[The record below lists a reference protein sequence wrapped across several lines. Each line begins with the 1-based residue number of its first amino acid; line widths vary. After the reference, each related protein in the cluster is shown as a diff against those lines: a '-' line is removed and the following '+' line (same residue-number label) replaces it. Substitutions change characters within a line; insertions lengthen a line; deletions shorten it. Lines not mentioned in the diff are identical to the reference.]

1 MRILLLTDIP
11 PTHQLTAGL
20 VLDKLVRF
28 LPRGSVACFAVVNP
42 SIEVALTDDLAG
54 MPIHYVDKPKE
65 DGFQRLARWPW
76 IKRSVEWFRGL
87 HDRNVAIPRLVA
99 KAARFGRKHD
109 VDAVWVTLQGQTM
122 AHMAAPLA
130 RKLGVPLFT
139 LVWDP
144 ISWWLKAHHV
154 EGVSANAARKAFDE
168 AVLGSRAVATAS
180 WAMTEEYS
188 RRYRVFSTPV
198 IASHDKSIAR
208 APNTTMRENH
218 LIIGMAG
225 QFYARQ
231 EWDQVIIALN
241 ACKWRIAEREVFI
254 RVAGHYVPPTDAP
267 EGRVSALGWLSA
279 TELVGQ
285 MADCDVLYCPYPY
298 APEMDEVSRLSF
310 PSKLVTYLAAARP
323 VLFHGPESASPGRY
337 IVANEVG
344 VVTLGVQASAI
355 YNSIDRLARDPDLYR
370 RCAEN
375 AAVAFQ
381 RDFTLERMRETFFDF
396 LRVGPEA
403 AEGEDFPPVDA
414 VDERDPRL
422 RLRRLATAPSEGIV
436 MRLLGLL
443 PQVRFYKKQ
452 VAELAAWKDVHV
464 KELSALYNYVRDLT
478 AQIAAARQSRADEI
492 AALEQRAAA
501 AEHEAYRIEMRSR
514 DDVGARDAA
523 LTDALRRLREAET
536 AAAASDAQTAA
547 AQREAARADALR
559 REMASEMAALQE
571 EMTSYRS
578 EALDMAEQLRG
589 VIADAAHSAER
600 VSIET
605 LRQAEAEL
613 ASHRNEASK
622 LAEQLRA
629 AVAEAARSAQSVTS
643 EARRQA
649 EEEIAAH
656 RDESKQ
662 LAVRLQSTLAETA
675 GRVAVTREQLE
686 QRERELAAMREKLA
700 TAEQQAAGETARA
713 AGAEAA
719 KSELQAKLEGLGAEQ
734 QAKLDA
740 LNAQLAQ
747 TIAAGAELRA
757 SLEQARALAA
767 SNAAERDAALQKL
780 YNDSLAVNRRAAEFE
795 VEVGLLRQQNELQLA
810 RILGKISAIEYE
822 ENARALRAN
831 NAPLAE
837 ANNIGGSLY
846 LDLLEEILTGQFER
860 DATTT
865 GESFDR
871 EVRQIGRDRPAHAFT
886 MIGAVRMRNLRT
898 LMETVLASG
907 VPGDFIETGVWRG
920 GACIY
925 MRAILAAWG
934 DETRRV
940 FVADSFQGLP
950 RPNPRLYPVDAG
962 DRHHTYADLIAPLE
976 QVRANFARF
985 GLLDDRVVFLPGWFK
1000 DTLPDAP
1007 VDRLAVLRLDGD
1019 MYESTM
1025 EGLESLYDKVSPGG
1039 FVIVDDHD
1047 LPNCR
1052 RAMNDFRDAHGIRDP
1067 IEDIDGAGV
1076 YWRKGSAAAEMIRL
1090 PKR

>member
-28 LPRGSVACFAVVNP
+28 LPRGAVACFAVVNP

-65 DGFQRLARWPW
+65 DGLQRLARWPW
-76 IKRSVEWFRGL
+76 IKRSAEWLRGV
-87 HDRNVAIPRLVA
+87 HDRNIAVPRLVA
-99 KAARFGRKHD
+99 KAARFGRKHK

-122 AHMAAPLA
+122 AHMAVPLA
-130 RKLGVPLFT
+130 RALGAPLFT

-154 EGVSANAARKAFDE
+154 EGVSAKAARKAFDE
-168 AVLGSRAVATAS
+168 AILASRAVATAS

-208 APNTTMRENH
+208 APAAAMRENQ

-241 ACKWRIAEREVFI
+241 ACSWRVAGREVFI

-279 TELVGQ
+279 SDLVAQ

-323 VLFHGPESASPGRY
+323 VLFHGPETASPGRY
-337 IVANEVG
+337 IVANDVG

-355 YNSIDRLARDPDLYR
+355 YNSLDRLARDAGLYR

-375 AAVAFQ
+375 AAAAFQ
-381 RDFTLERMRETFFDF
+381 RDFTLERMRANFFEF
-396 LRVGPEA
+396 LRIGPEA
-403 AEGEDFPPVDA
+403 AEGEAFPAVDA

-422 RLRRLATAPSEGIV
+422 RLRRLAAAPSEGVV

-464 KELSALYNYVRDLT
+464 KELNALYAYVRDLQ
-478 AQIAAARQSRADEI
+478 AQIGAAHQARADEI
-492 AALEQRAAA
+492 AALKVRAAA
-501 AEHEAYRIEMRSR
+501 AERAARRVEQRGR
-514 DDVGARDAA
+514 DDVRARDAA
-523 LTDALRRLREAET
+523 LADALRRLREVQE
-536 AAAASDAQTAA
+536 AAAASETRAA
-547 AQREAARADALR
+547 SAQREAERADTLR
-559 REMASEMAALQE
+559 REMAAELAAVQE
-571 EMTSYRS
+571 EMRSYRS
-578 EALDMAEQLRG
+578 EALNMAEQLRG
-589 VIADAAHSAER
+589 AIADAAQSAER
-600 VSIET
+600 VSMET
-605 LRQAEAEL
+605 LRQAEEEL
-613 ASHRNEASK
+613 ASYRSEASK
-622 LAEQLRA
+622 LAEQLRQTVA
-629 AVAEAARSAQSVTS
+629 AAQSIS
-643 EARRQA
+643 RQQA
-649 EEEIAAH
+649 EDEIAAH
-656 RDESKQ
+656 RNESRQ

-686 QRERELAAMREKLA
+686 QRERELAALREKLA
-700 TAEQQAAGETARA
+700 AAEQQAAAAAIRA
-713 AGAEAA
+713 E
-719 KSELQAKLEGLGAEQ
+719 SE
-734 QAKLDA
+734 
-740 LNAQLAQ
+740 N
-747 TIAAGAELRA
+747 AELRTA
-757 SLEQARALAA
+757 LEQAQALTAA
-767 SNAAERDAALQKL
+767 TAAERDAALQKL
-780 YNDSLAVNRRAAEFE
+780 YHDSVAVNRRAAEFE

-822 ENARALRAN
+822 EKTRALRPGA
-831 NAPLAE
+831 APAGETGTL
-837 ANNIGGSLY
+837 GGALY
-846 LDLLEEILTGQFER
+846 LDLMEEILTGQIER
-860 DATTT
+860 DATTS

-871 EVRQIGRDRPAHAFT
+871 EKRQIGRDRPAHAFT

-898 LMETVLASG
+898 LMETVLTNG

-962 DRHHTYADLIAPLE
+962 DRHYTHEDLIAPLD
-976 QVRANFARF
+976 QVKANFARF
-985 GLLDDRVVFLPGWFK
+985 GLLDERVVFLPGWFK
-1000 DTLPDAP
+1000 DTLPNAP
-1007 VDRLAVLRLDGD
+1007 VDQLAILRLDGD

-1039 FVIVDDHD
+1039 FIIVDDHD

-1052 RAMNDFRDAHGIRDP
+1052 RAMNDFRDARGIRDP
-1067 IEDIDGAGV
+1067 IQDIDGAGI
-1076 YWRKGSAAAEMIRL
+1076 YWRKGSQTPAEMIRL